1 MNTVDDSGVSA
12 SLRRSCVPAQTTTG
26 RNVIKQRI
34 ITALIAL
41 PLLILCVLYAS
52 PGLFAGLI
60 FIASGLALHEFYR
73 MALPAQR
80 RLEGSLAVAAGVL
93 CSVGLV
99 YAATPPS
106 LLLSI
111 VLPCL
116 FLALVYLFRFQD
128 MQAVSRDL
136 AVSLLGLLYI
146 PMLLSHAALLRA
158 LPSGRD
164 WIFLVFFV
172 VMASD
177 TMAYFIGMKWGR
189 HRLYEAV
196 SPKKSIEGSLGGLAG
211 GLLGAMICK
220 VWFFAELGAGDVLLI
235 GLGVGAFSQLG
246 DLVESLLKRSFGVKD
261 SGALIPGH
269 GGILDRLDSLLF
281 AFPLTYYYAVWM
293 FA

>member
-1 MNTVDDSGVSA
+1 MKSA
-12 SLRRSCVPAQTTTG
+12 TG

-34 ITALIAL
+34 ATSLVAL
-41 PLLILCVLYAS
+41 PLLILCVLYS
-52 PGLFAGLI
+52 SQGLFAGLL
-60 FIASGLALHEFYR
+60 FLVTALALHEFYR
-73 MALPAQR
+73 MALAEKR
-80 RLEGSLAVAAGVL
+80 RLEGSLSVVAGVF

-99 YAATPPS
+99 YASSTSS

-128 MQAVSRDL
+128 IQTVSRDL

-146 PMLLSHAALLRA
+146 PLLLSHAVLLRA
-158 LPSGRD
+158 LPAGRD
-164 WIFLVFFV
+164 WIFLVLFV

-177 TMAYFIGMKWGR
+177 SLAYFVGRKWGK

-196 SPKKSIEGSLGGLAG
+196 SPKKSIEGSFG
-211 GLLGAMICK
+211 GLLGGVLGALLCK
-220 VWFFAELGAGDVLLI
+220 LWFFTELSTVDVLLL
-235 GLGVGAFSQLG
+235 GLVVGVFSQLG

-261 SGALIPGH
+261 SGSLIPGH
-269 GGILDRLDSLLF
+269 GGLLDRLDSLLF
-281 AFPLTYYYAVWM
+281 AFPVTYYYAVWV